1 MLAPMADLTHP
12 AFRELVASFGGCD
25 FFFTEMININYLK
38 STNPLKD
45 PYVVPAESDRPLIAQ
60 LVGRRPSDFEMA
72 VERLEATGFFSGYNL
87 NLGCTKGKF
96 QRYGWGASLLEE
108 PSLVG
113 EILKAMRRA
122 TDKPL
127 SVKMRMP
134 RGRSKDKLLRLL
146 ELFENI
152 GIDFVVLH
160 PRTPEEGFSR
170 PARWEEIAFAVEASS
185 LKIVANGDVFSPSD
199 AAKVIDSTGAWGVM
213 VGRAALIRPWI
224 LRDIRSYLERARIND
239 PPDAAWVLDKLAGY
253 IRRFLPERW
262 HIKRFKLFLRW
273 FVQNYTNALWI
284 LRRLKGSTLEEL
296 VDASKRTLEGLKV
309 RDYPVNPFLF
319 VC

>member
-25 FFFTEMININYLK
+25 LFFTEMININYLK

-45 PYVVPAESDRPLIAQ
+45 PYVVPAERDRPLVAQ
-60 LVGRRPSDFEMA
+60 LVGGKPEDFELA
-72 VERLEATGFFSGYNL
+72 VERLEATGFFSGYNF

-96 QRYGWGASLLEE
+96 QRYGWGASLLEKPE
-108 PSLVG
+108 LIRD
-113 EILKAMRRA
+113 ILKAMRRA

-127 SVKMRMP
+127 SVKMRIP
-134 RGRSKDKLLRLL
+134 KGRNKDRLLRLL
-146 ELFENI
+146 EVFESL
-152 GIDFVVLH
+152 GVDFVVLH

-170 PARWEEIAFAVEASS
+170 PARWEEITFAVEASS
-185 LKIVANGDVFSPSD
+185 LKIVANGDVFSPED
-199 AAKVIDSTGAWGVM
+199 AAKVIDSTGAWGIM

-224 LRDIRSYLERARIND
+224 LRDIGSYLEKGEVD
-239 PPDAAWVLDKLAGY
+239 KPPDAICVLEALAGY
-253 IRRFLPERW
+253 IKRFLPERW
-262 HIKRFKLFLRW
+262 HIKRLKLFLRW

-284 LRRLKGSTLEEL
+284 LRRLKGRSLEEL
-296 VDASKRTLEGLKV
+296 LEVSKRELKGLKM
-309 RDYPVNPFLF
+309 RGYPVNPFLF